1 MEKQKWKRVSSGVI
15 QFCEIAGSD
24 SWMIGRW
31 VDMFFRSA
39 QITLGI
45 WKFFSA
51 PLCPP
56 RSWAGKES
64 GSLAPEADDAGLE
77 PSCLL
82 LLRPGSPVEE
92 ARKPDLSR
100 SLRQRESGERL
111 SRPPVSL
118 RCLLSLSDSL
128 SLSRPCSPRFEDF
141 GISPRLSEDFSSCRC
156 FDDSRPSLLLSC
168 LSTLFLMT
176 SGRPSGFN
184 RKAVSEPS
192 TAAGPLAGSSGQRW
206 ASRAGIGAARHGSS
220 WPSARPACWRSMLTM
235 RGGRLAPFPAAV
247 ASCGVSLPAL
257 PPPVDPLPGAPVG
270 PPGPPAP
277 GSRGKESCFLFFSGL
292 SVKIKIWK

>member
-1 MEKQKWKRVSSGVI
+1 
-15 QFCEIAGSD
+15 
-24 SWMIGRW
+24 MIGRW
-31 VDMFFRSA
+31 VDIWFGSD

-56 RSWAGKES
+56 RRCAGKES

-82 LLRPGSPVEE
+82 PLRPGSPVEE
-92 ARKPDLSR
+92 DRYLSR
-100 SLRQRESGERL
+100 SLRQRESGERR
-111 SRPPVSL
+111 SRPPASL
-118 RCLLSLSDSL
+118 RCLLSRSASRSR
-128 SLSRPCSPRFEDF
+128 SLSRPCSPRFDDF
-141 GISPRLSEDFSSCRC
+141 GMSPRLSKDFSSCRC
-156 FDDSRPSLLLSC
+156 FDGSRPSLLPSC

-184 RKAVSEPS
+184 CKAVSEPS

-206 ASRAGIGAARHGSS
+206 ASRAGIGAARQGSS

-235 RGGRLAPFPAAV
+235 RFGRLAPFPAAV

-277 GSRGKESCFLFFSGL
+277 GSRGKESCFLFFRGL
-292 SVKIKIWK
+292 SVKINQHEHKTSDAFTTFYMSFYPYGFYPYGHI